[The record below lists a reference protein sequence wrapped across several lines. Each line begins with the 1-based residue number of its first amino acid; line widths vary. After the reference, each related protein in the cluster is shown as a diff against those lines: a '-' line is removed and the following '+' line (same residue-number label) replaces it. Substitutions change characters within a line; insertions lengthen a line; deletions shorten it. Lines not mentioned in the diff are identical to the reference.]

1 VLALKK
7 NREGQY
13 AMTEFSS
20 FDVKKEIHAIF
31 SEYIRI
37 KSYTNTAHEKEIEPF
52 LESWFSAQPYFKTHP
67 EFWGWFPV
75 LDDYLSR
82 NIVWGLVKG
91 DGNDTVVLIHHYD
104 VVDIE
109 DYERAAPYAHDV
121 YSINRQLQSMIHKF
135 DQEAMDDLKSDNW
148 QFGRG
153 SADMKAG
160 GAIQLAILKKQTL
173 RSDFSGNLMAI
184 CLPDEENLSAGMR
197 SAIKLLA
204 QLKQAHNLNYCLMI
218 NAEPHQRLVPDT
230 GVVYEGSI
238 GKMMPV
244 VYVRGNLVHVGKIFE
259 GFNPLHLLSEIVVN
273 TEMCMDF
280 SDQISNEVAPPPT
293 WMYFKDQKKHYD
305 VSIPTVACG
314 YLSVL
319 TLNSNPEEFFEKFKS
334 VIQHSFEK
342 VLERMNASYEKYLRI
357 IGGSMAKLPWKTNI
371 KTFSELFEETL
382 KSEGS
387 AFQDS
392 YDRLFSDIQ
401 HEIRQGKKSLA
412 ESTFDLIGH
421 CLEYSK
427 DKSPIVIIGLSPPY
441 YPSVSNDT
449 IWNIHEKIRT
459 LGDSICRF
467 AFERWNQRYV
477 SKKIFTGISDLS
489 YASAAINDEGAKNI
503 SSNLPLWGEVYR
515 IPFEDIQGISMPCLN
530 IGPWGKDFHKIT
542 ERVFMEDLYERTP
555 ELLQF
560 AIETA
565 LKLDS
570 ESHR

>member
-1 VLALKK
+1 
-7 NREGQY
+7 
-13 AMTEFSS
+13 MTEFSS
-20 FDVKKEIHAIF
+20 FDMKKEIYAIF
-31 SEYIRI
+31 SEYIKI

-52 LESWFSAQPYFKTHP
+52 LKSWFSAQPYFMAHP
-67 EFWGWFPV
+67 EWWGCFPV
-75 LDDYLSR
+75 SGDHLDR
-82 NIVWGLVKG
+82 NIVWGMVKG
-91 DGNDTVVLIHHYD
+91 EGNDTVVLIHHYD

-109 DYERAAPYAHDV
+109 DYEKAAPYAHDIHSV
-121 YSINRQLQSMIHKF
+121 NQEIRVMIHKF
-135 DQEAMDDLKSDNW
+135 DQDAMDDLESDNW

-160 GAIQLAILKKQTL
+160 GAIQLAILKKQAL
-173 RSDFSGNLMAI
+173 RSSFVGNLLVI

-197 SAIKLLA
+197 SAIMLLSH
-204 QLKQAHNLNYCLMI
+204 LKQAHHLNYCLMI

-244 VYVRGNLVHVGKIFE
+244 VYVRGNLAHVGKIFE

-273 TEMCMDF
+273 TEICMDF
-280 SDQISNEVAPPPT
+280 SDRISNEVAPPPT

-305 VSIPTVACG
+305 VSTPTVACG

-319 TLNSNPEEFFEKFKS
+319 TLNSNPAEFFEKFTS
-334 VIQHSFEK
+334 VIHHSFEN
-342 VLERMNASYEKYLRI
+342 VLERMNVSYEKYLRI
-357 IGGSMAKLPWKTNI
+357 IGGSITKLPWKTNI

-382 KSEGS
+382 TSEGS
-387 AFQDS
+387 SFKDS

-401 HEIRQGKKSLA
+401 HEIRQGKRDLV

-427 DKSPIVIIGLSPPY
+427 DKSPIVIVGLSPPY

-449 IWNIHEKIRT
+449 IRNINEKIRT
-459 LGDSICRF
+459 LGDAIRSF
-467 AFERWNQRYV
+467 ALERWNQCYV
-477 SKKIFTGISDLS
+477 GKKIFTGISDLS
-489 YASAAINDEGAKNI
+489 YASAAINDEGSKNI

-515 IPFEDIQGISMPCLN
+515 IPFEDIQKISMPCLN
-530 IGPWGKDFHKIT
+530 LGPWGKDFHKIT
-542 ERVFMEDLYERTP
+542 ERVFIEDLYERTP

-565 LKLDS
+565 LKPD
-570 ESHR
+570 